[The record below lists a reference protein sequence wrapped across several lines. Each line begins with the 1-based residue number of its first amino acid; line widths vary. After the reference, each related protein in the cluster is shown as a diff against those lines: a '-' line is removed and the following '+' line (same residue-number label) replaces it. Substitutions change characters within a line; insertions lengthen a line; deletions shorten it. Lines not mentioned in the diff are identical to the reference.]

1 MTNTHASTPKK
12 SSINGSGKVP
22 PTPPGPIDD
31 AALAGGPDLNAR
43 KPFPDLEAA
52 LGLED
57 DGIAVTELL
66 VNVACRKPKPTE
78 YFRVHTD
85 PAMARAAYVFMDKEE
100 IGGETYF
107 VMPEARPYIVEHL
120 RPVLL
125 VACVNRQHVPFL
137 WPIMLPDPG
146 VNNGRQN
153 KWGSSALEAA
163 EAAKLRWVK
172 MTAGNGA
179 YRVFIAENLDLP
191 EPQWPDRPF
200 VELLGIAFKDTIIAD
215 QAHPIVKRLRG
226 QV

>member
-1 MTNTHASTPKK
+1 MEPNTDTAKPSRNRKSNGAAS
-12 SSINGSGKVP
+12 
-22 PTPPGPIDD
+22 PIDD
-31 AALAGGPDLNAR
+31 AALEGGPELTGGR
-43 KPFPDLEAA
+43 TPFPDLEAA
-52 LGLED
+52 LGIDD

-66 VNVACRKPKPTE
+66 INVACRKPKPTE
-78 YFRVHTD
+78 YFRVH
-85 PAMARAAYVFMDKEE
+85 PNPNMARSAYVFVDREE

-107 VMPEARPYIVEHL
+107 VMPEARPYIAEHL

-125 VACVNRQHVPFL
+125 VTCVNRQHVPFL

-153 KWGSSALEAA
+153 RWGTSALEAMA
-163 EAAKLRWVK
+163 AAKTRWVK

-179 YRVFIAENLDLP
+179 YRCFIAENLDLP
-191 EPQWPDRPF
+191 EPQWPDRSF
-200 VELLGIAFKDTIIAD
+200 LELLGIAFKETIIAD